1 MKKFLLIVAIAAMA
15 VLADSQLA
23 SAGRR
28 GCGGGRRGGHG
39 GCGGCGGYVS
49 CGYGGG
55 CGYSHGGCGAGG
67 CGGYVGH
74 VGGCSTCGGG
84 HVGGGYVGGCSTCGI
99 SGGYVGGSVGGCAT
113 CSISGGV
120 GTCPGGVCTVGG
132 STTVAQADV
141 NAAMLVVTLP
151 EDAQL
156 TIGDEETTSTSTQR
170 VFVSPT
176 LEAGKQ
182 YEYTLKAK
190 VLRDGKIQT
199 ATRKVTVRPGEVS
212 NVELKLSAASV
223 AAQ

>member
-1 MKKFLLIVAIAAMA
+1 MFTVDRRCLFFTPLRKDLEMKKFLLIVAIAAMA

-23 SAGRR
+23 SARR
-28 GCGGGRRGGHG
+28 GRCGGGRGGRG

-55 CGYSHGGCGAGG
+55 CGYGYGGCGAGG
-67 CGGYVGH
+67 CG
-74 VGGCSTCGGG
+74 
-84 HVGGGYVGGCSTCGI
+84 I
-99 SGGYVGGSVGGCAT
+99 SS
-113 CSISGGV
+113 GV
-120 GTCPGGVCTVGG
+120 GACPGGVCTVGG
-132 STTVAQADV
+132 NATVAQANV
-141 NAAMLVVTLP
+141 NAATLVVTLP

-156 TIGDEETTSTSTQR
+156 TIDGEETTSTSSQR

-182 YEYTLKAK
+182 YEYTLKAR
-190 VLRDGKIQT
+190 VLRDGKVQT

-212 NVELKLSAASV
+212 TVELKLPATSV